1 MRTDP
6 LDGLQDWWQA
16 VRSIAAMVHR
26 DGIAWSEDADIKEML
41 AEQGFSSAGIVRAL
55 DWIEHASL
63 SGNLM
68 DALSMLTPESD
79 CVRVQHP
86 TERVGI
92 HPRIWR
98 AIERS
103 RMRGLISM
111 DMAERLID
119 GFRTIDTRDWEREDI
134 EAAMREIL
142 KISEDE
148 PGLAGGDLLMKD
160 KGRDH
165 YH

>member
-1 MRTDP
+1 MTHN

-16 VRSIAAMVHR
+16 VRSIAALVHR
-26 DGIAWSEDADIKEML
+26 DGIALNEDSSLKEML
-41 AEQGFSSAGIVRAL
+41 TEQGFSPGGIVKAF
-55 DWIEHASL
+55 DWIEQASL

-68 DALSMLTPESD
+68 DALSMLTPDSD

-86 TERVGI
+86 TERIGI

-98 AIERS
+98 VIERS
-103 RMRGLISM
+103 RARGLISLE
-111 DMAERLID
+111 MAERLID
-119 GFRTIDTRDWEREDI
+119 GFRTIDTRDWELNDI
-134 EAAMREIL
+134 ETAMHEIL
-142 KISEDE
+142 KLSADD
-148 PGLAGGDLLMKD
+148 PSMAGGELLMKD